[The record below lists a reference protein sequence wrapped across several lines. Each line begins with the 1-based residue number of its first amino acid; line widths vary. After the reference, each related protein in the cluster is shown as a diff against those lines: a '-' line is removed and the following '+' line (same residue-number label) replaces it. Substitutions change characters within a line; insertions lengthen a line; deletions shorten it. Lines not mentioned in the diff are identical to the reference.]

1 MPSHKDYVVR
11 PKSNVSKE
19 GFSKVGL
26 CNVNI
31 TVITIAMQGHSKKT
45 PGRYEKHMQKVKDKK
60 SVGNRNK
67 MHAATLSIEGRGL
80 L

>member
-1 MPSHKDYVVR
+1 MIT
-11 PKSNVSKE
+11 
-19 GFSKVGL
+19 L
-26 CNVNI
+26 CW
-31 TVITIAMQGHSKKT
+31 QGHSKKT

-60 SVGNRNK
+60 AASNRNK